1 MEAKKVFS
9 KVGASYMIGYAIYFV
24 IYIAL
29 YSIVKAVNP
38 SILENGKVVLAANF
52 ILLFGVGYPVMIY
65 LLKKIPVEQPPKN
78 SMGLMKLIGSICT
91 SYFVMIVLALVGS
104 KLISLTGSDN
114 ANPLS
119 NVLGDMNPLMTMII
133 VGILAPI
140 YEELLFRKLLI
151 DRLRPYGEGL
161 AIFMSGFMFGLFHGN
176 LMQMIY
182 AMGIGFIMAYIYVRT
197 GKIGYTIAIHIFLNS
212 FNSLLRI
219 VLVKYAGFDKA
230 LEYLGEG
237 DTEAYMEYIYG
248 YPTLL
253 GAIGMVGLSVIVIM
267 IIGLVFLCVQAS
279 KIHFEQTE
287 KQLEKGKK
295 LSTAFL
301 NPGIAVFVIFFVINI
316 ILSLLNISIL

>member
-9 KVGASYMIGYAIYFV
+9 KVGASYMIGYVIYFV
-24 IYIAL
+24 IYVAL
-29 YSIVKAVNP
+29 YFIVKAVKP
-38 SILENGKVVLAANF
+38 SILENGTVVLAANF
-52 ILLFGVGYPVMIY
+52 ILLFCVAYPIMIY
-65 LLKKIPVEQPPKN
+65 LFKKIPAEQTPKN
-78 SMGLMKLIGSICT
+78 SMGPMKLIGSLCT
-91 SYFVMIVLALVGS
+91 SYFVMIVLALVGAEI
-104 KLISLTGSDN
+104 ISLIGSEN
-114 ANPLS
+114 ANPLA
-119 NVLGDMNPLMTMII
+119 NALGNMDPVMTMIV

-140 YEELLFRKLLI
+140 YEEVLFRKFLI

-182 AMGIGFIMAYIYVRT
+182 AMGIGFIWAYIYVRT
-197 GKIGYTIAIHIFLNS
+197 GKIGFTIALHIFVNS

-219 VLVKYAGFDKA
+219 ALIEYAGFDKA
-230 LEYLGEG
+230 LEYLGAG
-237 DTEAYMEYIYG
+237 DTEAYMEYIYSN
-248 YPTLL
+248 PALL
-253 GAIGMVGLSVIVIM
+253 GAVGMVGLAVIVIM

-287 KQLEKGKK
+287 QQLEKGKK

-301 NPGIAVFVIFFVINI
+301 NPGIAVFVIFFVVNI

>member
-29 YSIVKAVNP
+29 YFIVNAVKP
-38 SILENGKVVLAANF
+38 SILETGTVVLAANF
-52 ILLFGVGYPVMIY
+52 ILLFGVGYPIMIY
-65 LLKKIPVEQPPKN
+65 LLKKIPAEQTPKN
-78 SMGLMKLIGSICT
+78 SMGFMKLIGSICT
-91 SYFVMIVLALVGS
+91 SYFVMIVLALVGAE
-104 KLISLTGSDN
+104 LISLIGSDN
-114 ANPLS
+114 ANPLA
-119 NVLGDMNPLMTMII
+119 NVLGEMNPVMTMII

-140 YEELLFRKLLI
+140 YEEVLFRKLLI

-197 GKIGYTIAIHIFLNS
+197 GKIGYTIAIHIFVNS

-219 VLVKYAGFDKA
+219 VLTEYAGFDKA
-230 LEYLGEG
+230 LEYLNEG
-237 DTEAYMEYIYG
+237 DTTAYMEYIYG
-248 YPTLL
+248 NPTLL
-253 GAIGMVGLSVIVIM
+253 AALGIVGFGVIVIM
-267 IIGLVFLCVQAS
+267 IIGLVFLCVQAC
-279 KIHFEQTE
+279 KVHFEQTE

-295 LSTAFL
+295 LSTALF
-301 NPGIAVFVIFFVINI
+301 NPGIAVFVIFFVVNI